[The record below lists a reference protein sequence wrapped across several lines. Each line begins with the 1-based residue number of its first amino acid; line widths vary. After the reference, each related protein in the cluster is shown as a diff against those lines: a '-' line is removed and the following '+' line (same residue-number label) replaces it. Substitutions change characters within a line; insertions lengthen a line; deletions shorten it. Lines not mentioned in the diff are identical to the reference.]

1 MIRGRQGPSARLRP
15 TFVIVST
22 QHPGHTPHPWE
33 FNQALP
39 LPSRRLADRGRQRWP
54 GTAR

>member
-22 QHPGHTPHPWE
+22 QHPGH
-33 FNQALP
+33 
-39 LPSRRLADRGRQRWP
+39 
-54 GTAR
+54 